1 MQPFKNLKVVELAGV
16 LAGPS
21 VGMFFAELGAEVI
34 KVENPNTG
42 GDVTRSWKLPTEK
55 EEAKYSAYFSS
66 INGGNKQ
73 FKFIDIKSDKEELI
87 LLLKDADVFITN
99 FTKGKADKLGLGY
112 DYLKSINPKLIVANI
127 TGYGEESDKPAFDV
141 VLQAESGYL
150 SMTGHPDSP
159 PAKLPVAFIDVLTA
173 HQLKEAVLIALL
185 KIKETGEG
193 SYVSVSLYETAV
205 SSLTNQAT
213 NYLVAKHVAKPI
225 GSLHPNIAPYGECY
239 TTKDRKSFVLAVG
252 SNKQFAALCN
262 CLSIK
267 ISEDERFAT
276 NVNRVSNRKALD
288 ELLANAINELESISL
303 FQKFDEYNVP
313 YGVIHTIDEVF
324 QQPLAKGLVKT
335 DNNGITYVTS
345 IPFKIK

>member
-1 MQPFKNLKVVELAGV
+1 MQQFKNLKVIELAGV

-34 KVENPNTG
+34 KIENPNTD

-55 EEAKYSAYFSS
+55 EDANYSAYFSS

-73 FKFIDIKSDKEELI
+73 FRFIDIKLDKEKLI
-87 LLLKDADVFITN
+87 SLLKDADIFITN
-99 FTKGKADKLGLGY
+99 FTKGKADKLGLGFNH
-112 DYLKSINPKLIVANI
+112 LKSINPKLIVANI

-150 SMTGHPDSP
+150 SMTGHPDAP

-173 HQLKEAVLIALL
+173 HQLKEAILIALL
-185 KIKETGEG
+185 KRNETGEG

-213 NYLVAKHVAKPI
+213 NYLVAGHVAKPI

-239 TTKDRKSFVLAVG
+239 TTKDKKSFVLAVG
-252 SNKQFAALCN
+252 SNKQFLALCS
-262 CLSIK
+262 CLSLSIE
-267 ISEDERFAT
+267 EDKRFKD
-276 NVNRVSNRKALD
+276 NINRVANRQALNV
-288 ELLANAINELESISL
+288 LLSDAIKKQESSSL
-303 FQKFDEYNVP
+303 FQKLDELNVP
-313 YGVIHTIDEVF
+313 YGIIQTVDEVF
-324 QQPLAKGLVKT
+324 QHPLAKSLVKT
-335 DNNGITYVTS
+335 DDNKITYVTS
-345 IPFKIK
+345 TPFKIK

>member
-1 MQPFKNLKVVELAGV
+1 MQQFKNLKVVELAGV

-34 KVENPNTG
+34 KVENPKTG
-42 GDVTRSWKLPTEK
+42 GDVTRSWKLPSETNDE
-55 EEAKYSAYFSS
+55 KYSAYFSS

-73 FKFIDIKSDKEELI
+73 FKFIDIKSDKEELVT
-87 LLLKDADVFITN
+87 LLKDADVFITN

-112 DYLKSINPKLIVANI
+112 DYLKNINPKLIVANI
-127 TGYGEESDKPAFDV
+127 TGYGEASDKPAFDV

-159 PAKLPVAFIDVLTA
+159 PVKLPVAFIDVLTA
-173 HQLKEAVLIALL
+173 HQLKEAILIALL
-185 KIKETGEG
+185 KRSETGEG
-193 SYVSVSLYETAV
+193 SYISVSLYETAV

-213 NYLVAKHVAKPI
+213 NYLVAGHVAKPI

-239 TTKDRKSFVLAVG
+239 TTKDGKSFVLAVG
-252 SNKQFAALCN
+252 SNRQFAALCK
-262 CLSIK
+262 CLSL
-267 ISEDERFAT
+267 SVEEDERFKD
-276 NVNRVSNRKALD
+276 NVNRVANRKVLGD
-288 ELLANAINELESISL
+288 LLSGAITKMESISL
-303 FQKFDEYNVP
+303 FQKFDELNVP
-313 YGVIHTIDEVF
+313 YGVIHSIDEVF

-345 IPFKIK
+345 TPFKIK